1 VTLIGTAIVVA
12 ALAIYLTT
20 ITLILKKV
28 RFTLGT
34 IIAGLGAI
42 EHATQ
47 PTGSVVEEI
56 NGSLERIASA
66 VREKIT
72 APLTAAKGPDVESAQ
87 ARIEQLLNPSLPGL
101 PRGSQR
107 RDHEGRPQEVR
118 EFAELAGHSKEH
130 LLHRLGN
137 KPSRRARCIRFLS
150 RLPDR

>member
-1 VTLIGTAIVVA
+1 MALAGVVTLIGTAIVVA
-12 ALAIYLTT
+12 ALAIYLST
-20 ITLILKKV
+20 IAMILKKV
-28 RFTLGT
+28 TFTLGT

-87 ARIEQLLNPSLPGL
+87 ARIEQLLNPSLPGAP
-101 PRGSQR
+101 PR
-107 RDHEGRPQEVR
+107 
-118 EFAELAGHSKEH
+118 
-130 LLHRLGN
+130 
-137 KPSRRARCIRFLS
+137 
-150 RLPDR
+150 

>member
-1 VTLIGTAIVVA
+1 MALAGVVTLIGTAIVVA

-66 VREKIT
+66 VREKIS
-72 APLTAAKGPDVESAQ
+72 APMAAARGPDAETAQ
-87 ARIEQLLNPSLPGL
+87 ARIEQLLNPSVGGPP
-101 PRGSQR
+101 PR
-107 RDHEGRPQEVR
+107 
-118 EFAELAGHSKEH
+118 
-130 LLHRLGN
+130 
-137 KPSRRARCIRFLS
+137 
-150 RLPDR
+150 

>member
-1 VTLIGTAIVVA
+1 MTPAGVVTLIGTAIVVA

-87 ARIEQLLNPSLPGL
+87 ARIEQLLNPSVGGPP
-101 PRGSQR
+101 PR
-107 RDHEGRPQEVR
+107 
-118 EFAELAGHSKEH
+118 
-130 LLHRLGN
+130 
-137 KPSRRARCIRFLS
+137 
-150 RLPDR
+150 

>member
-1 VTLIGTAIVVA
+1 MALAGVVTLIGTAIVVA

-72 APLTAAKGPDVESAQ
+72 ARLAAEKGPDAETAK
-87 ARIEQLLNPSLPGL
+87 ARIEQLLNPSVGGP
-101 PRGSQR
+101 PR
-107 RDHEGRPQEVR
+107 
-118 EFAELAGHSKEH
+118 
-130 LLHRLGN
+130 
-137 KPSRRARCIRFLS
+137 
-150 RLPDR
+150 

>member
-1 VTLIGTAIVVA
+1 MTLAGVVTLIGTAIVVA

-72 APLTAAKGPDVESAQ
+72 APMQAARGPDAATAQ
-87 ARIEQLLNPSLPGL
+87 ARIEQLLNPSVGGL
-101 PRGSQR
+101 PPR
-107 RDHEGRPQEVR
+107 
-118 EFAELAGHSKEH
+118 
-130 LLHRLGN
+130 
-137 KPSRRARCIRFLS
+137 
-150 RLPDR
+150 